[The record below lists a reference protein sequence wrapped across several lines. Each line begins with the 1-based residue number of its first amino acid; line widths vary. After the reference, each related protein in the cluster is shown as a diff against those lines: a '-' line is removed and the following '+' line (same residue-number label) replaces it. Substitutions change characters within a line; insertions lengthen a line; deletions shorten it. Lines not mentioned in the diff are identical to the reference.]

1 MISKHWKTARRFL
14 PILGMFCA
22 FASRAQ
28 WEESA
33 WQRLNTYRGTQV
45 WWATSHSIIYTQRVT
60 ATNLLTL
67 TNRFLFNIAPTN
79 FTSDPISNAFTFTI
93 AEVTTNGTPTNRIYT
108 VSDIQS
114 LQQTNLAQNWRARI
128 KLDCTLATAERVAGA
143 GSASNTAAGVR
154 FYFNDQE
161 QLVYLKS
168 RISSILSLGTYISGP
183 TYSNAYAAT
192 NFTVLDPKGLYNAGT
207 LPAAAAYPSNYLSF
221 TPYFDL
227 FYTNSTF
234 ARVMTCSY
242 TLVSVPASAIVTSYF
257 SDCCGN
263 YTNASGTNGQ
273 TVTIVC
279 TNANIFPGFN
289 ASAYNY
295 YAFRHVI
302 TNLNAIYASAQVDS
316 HDHYG
321 VCFTNRNP
329 PPFPSVEEIQGIAYT
344 NFIGAAPDT
353 WNRTAATTT
362 LGDDGSTRNIDARIV
377 GGGTSTYSFASTYGI
392 ASAVEVFVGGFKYT
406 DLAGDAA
413 TNATFYSF
421 NTGIA
426 NMTNDTLQTPRYL
439 AFTATNWDGFVQI
452 TNNVQLS
459 DFPPLIPY
467 QVSGN
472 TTNTVGSKGY
482 SLSRGYTLQW
492 FYGVPTNT
500 PGAFRY
506 R

>member
-60 ATNLLTL
+60 ATNTVIL
-67 TNRFLFNIAPTN
+67 TNRFLFNIATTN

-93 AEVTTNGTPTNRIYT
+93 AEVTTNGIPTNRIYT

-143 GSASNTAAGVR
+143 GSDSNTAAGVR

-234 ARVMTCSY
+234 AHVVTCSY

-263 YTNASGTNGQ
+263 YINASGTNGQ
-273 TVTIVC
+273 TVTIIC
-279 TNANIFPGFN
+279 TNANIYPGFN

-295 YAFRHVI
+295 YAFRRVI

-321 VCFTNRNP
+321 VATTNENP
-329 PPFPSVEEIQGIAYT
+329 PATTVETMQGRAYT
-344 NFIGAAPDT
+344 NFINASPDT
-353 WNRTAATTT
+353 WNRAAATTT
-362 LGDDGSTRNIDARIV
+362 LGDDGTTRNIDARIV
-377 GGGTSTYSFASTYGI
+377 GGGTSTYTFASTYGI
-392 ASAVEVFVGGFKYT
+392 AAAVEVFVGGFKYT
-406 DLAGDAA
+406 DLSGDSA

-421 NTGIA
+421 NTGIV

-439 AFTATNWDGFVQI
+439 AFNATNWDGFVQI

-459 DFPPLIPY
+459 DFPPLVPFEI
-467 QVSGN
+467 SGA